1 MLRHSTYCRNKSLS
15 QGRLMDG
22 DEVPEVPRCLQTLAP
37 CSGMHMFETK
47 RGSKHIAERR
57 CCFQLN
63 VATAVQK
70 KEQLP
75 TRRPHFRLPVR
86 IKLLPRKPR
95 KEQTLPSQ
103 TSDSTVACRPD
114 SRKVP
119 APKEKAT
126 RLKITMNLNSLSLR
140 RRRPAS
146 GSRVHQVCSQRFRM
160 VPGTPASGLSYLTW

>member
-1 MLRHSTYCRNKSLS
+1 MSSNFGTMFWHAYVRDKTGQQAHCRKTLLFSIER
-15 QGRLMDG
+15 GH
-22 DEVPEVPRCLQTLAP
+22 RCAKKGATPHTSSALQTSSSHQTVAP
-37 CSGMHMFETK
+37 KAAKG
-47 RGSKHIAERR
+47 AD
-57 CCFQLN
+57 
-63 VATAVQK
+63 V
-70 KEQLP
+70 
-75 TRRPHFRLPVR
+75 
-86 IKLLPRKPR
+86 
-95 KEQTLPSQ
+95 PSQ